1 MHLYGAGVDKPI
13 NSYDVELVAPAGESA
28 DNYCKRHHHA
38 AAEYSSYTHVW
49 QPASL
54 ESADV
59 AQFRHAG
66 RLVIPTDLPKRLSP
80 NDGKSFA
87 WIHCASI
94 EPLLTELP
102 KRHSPNKGR
111 RFTSV
116 HCANFEP
123 LLTDLPKRLYLND
136 EDKSFASVH
145 CANVEPL
152 FTDLPT
158 AAAAAAGRHCCR
170 DHVYESP
177 TFDETGLERCAGPL
191 VFPPYYYRQT
201 AGGGGGGESRRA
213 AVMPPPIAE
222 TQPQQQQQ
230 QGGGAS
236 ELEAVGES
244 GVAGEWYQ
252 PCRTTTTRYE
262 PVVVCTAEPDVTP
275 RPPRTDNHYT

>member
-59 AQFRHAG
+59 AQYRHAG

-80 NDGKSFA
+80 DDGKSFV

-94 EPLLTELP
+94 EPL
-102 KRHSPNKGR
+102 
-111 RFTSV
+111 F
-116 HCANFEP
+116 A
-123 LLTDLPKRLYLND
+123 DLPKRLYLND

-152 FTDLPT
+152 LTDLPT
-158 AAAAAAGRHCCR
+158 AAAAAGRHCCR

>member
-1 MHLYGAGVDKPI
+1 MHLYGASVDKPI

-28 DNYCKRHHHA
+28 DNYCKRHRHA

-59 AQFRHAG
+59 AQYRHAG
-66 RLVIPTDLPKRLSP
+66 RLVIPTDLPKRL
-80 NDGKSFA
+80 
-87 WIHCASI
+87 
-94 EPLLTELP
+94 
-102 KRHSPNKGR
+102 
-111 RFTSV
+111 
-116 HCANFEP
+116 
-123 LLTDLPKRLYLND
+123 YLND
-136 EDKSFASVH
+136 EDKNFASVH

-152 FTDLPT
+152 LTDLPT
-158 AAAAAAGRHCCR
+158 AAAAAAAGRHCCR

-191 VFPPYYYRQT
+191 LFPPYYYRQT
-201 AGGGGGGESRRA
+201 AGGGGGGGGGGESRRA

-222 TQPQQQQQ
+222 TQPQQQQ

-275 RPPRTDNHYT
+275 RLPRTDNHYT